1 MDGTSSG
8 KGDGRQVNWSHP
20 MSSSSHLPPKS
31 PGGYSMFG
39 SGSSLFESDLL
50 ATLPLRGGGHHKR
63 TPSAGYLPN
72 VAPTWLEEILESPDG
87 EVVVRKG
94 SHRRSSSDSVAFLD
108 TPQDFANFVENVTEE
123 EFILREPPPPIAR
136 PNHRRGLSA
145 DYQSSQYDVPPP
157 QRPSHRR
164 GMSADYNNNRLDKEQ
179 LMSVLSELEPFQ
191 TQLPRHRSD
200 KPIPRVGGPLPVTR
214 PASSGDSWS
223 IEKWKKHVTLSVP
236 SSTSDSPSYE
246 RGKNLKSSVT
256 TSENRSTG
264 SDSNSHS
271 DESNDELQSGSV
283 RRGKIEQ
290 DAQSKKE
297 VDGSRQ
303 AHGDGTEVDPSLD
316 PKKAKRILANRQ
328 SAQRSRVRKLQYI
341 SELERSVNALQ
352 VEVSTMTP
360 QVGFYDHRRAFLTA
374 ENVLLKQKL
383 AALSQSQRYKE
394 AQNESLK
401 KEVQRLLQIFNQ
413 QNQSQQ
419 QIQVVQHRPLS
430 PNAYDIPQQFSKLD
444 LGPSIPKPKSP
455 DLYSSGGGG
464 KTSTELASS
473 LFAGGVASSLI
484 RSGSNVIRPPSQ
496 SAKGVVSSSCMVSSS
511 GKSLEG
517 RMMGGSGTLSS
528 DFMVHNS

>member
-1 MDGTSSG
+1 M
-8 KGDGRQVNWSHP
+8 NWSHP
-20 MSSSSHLPPKS
+20 MSSSSQLPPKS
-31 PGGYSMFG
+31 PGAYSMFG

-50 ATLPLRGGGHHKR
+50 ASLPLRGGSHHKR

-72 VAPTWLEEILESPDG
+72 VVPLWLEDILESPDG

-108 TPQDFANFVENVTEE
+108 SPQDLTNFVANVTEE
-123 EFILREPPPPIAR
+123 EEFVLRDPPPPIAR
-136 PNHRRGLSA
+136 PSHRRGVSA
-145 DYQSSQYDVPPP
+145 DLKSSQYDVPGP

-191 TQLPRHRSD
+191 TQQPRQRPEKH
-200 KPIPRVGGPLPVTR
+200 IPRGVGPPGMVR
-214 PASSGDSWS
+214 PGSSNDSWNP
-223 IEKWKKHVTLSVP
+223 EKGKKHVTLPVSN
-236 SSTSDSPSYE
+236 STSDSVSHE
-246 RGKNLKSSVT
+246 RGRNQKSNVT

-271 DESNDELQSGSV
+271 DESHDELQSGHLG
-283 RRGKIEQ
+283 REKFEQ
-290 DAQSKKE
+290 EAQSKRE
-297 VDGSRQ
+297 GDGSRQ
-303 AHGDGTEVDPSLD
+303 AQGDGTEVDPSLD

-352 VEVSTMTP
+352 TEVSTMSP
-360 QVGFYDHRRAFLTA
+360 QVGFYDHRRALLTA

-430 PNAYDIPQQFSKLD
+430 PNAFEISQQQLSKLD
-444 LGPSIPKPKSP
+444 LGPNIPKPKSP
-455 DLYSSGGGG
+455 DLYSSGVNG
-464 KTSTELASS
+464 KNSSGLSSS
-473 LFAGGVASSLI
+473 LFAGGVVSPQM
-484 RSGSNVIRPPSQ
+484 RSGSNVVRPPSHP
-496 SAKGVVSSSCMVSSS
+496 AKVGVNTSCMAPSS
-511 GKSLEG
+511 GKNLEG
-517 RMMGGSGTLSS
+517 RMMGGSGTLPS